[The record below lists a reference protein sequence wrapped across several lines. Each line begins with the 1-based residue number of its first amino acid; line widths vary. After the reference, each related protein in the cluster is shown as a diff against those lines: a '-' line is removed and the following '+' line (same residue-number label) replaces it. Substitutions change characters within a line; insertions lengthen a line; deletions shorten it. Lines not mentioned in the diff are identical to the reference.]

1 MVNTDTSS
9 GPVLRAMGEEAV
21 LLELGSLE
29 DVLLVHRALAASRPA
44 GLVDLVPAART
55 VLAVTDARGPAL
67 AAVGTW
73 LLATA
78 ERALAPGAGGSA
90 VAVEEELARP
100 DVVIH
105 VRYDGPDLRET
116 AELLGMEAA
125 DLIAWHTARAWTVAF
140 SGFAP
145 GFAYLVPEREDE
157 MIGRPLEIPRLS
169 VPRTTVPAGSVAL
182 AGTFSGVYPRA
193 SPGGW
198 RIIGTT
204 DAVLW
209 EDAADPP
216 ALLVPGGR
224 VRFVQVAA

>member
-1 MVNTDTSS
+1 VNADTST
-9 GPVLRAMGEEAV
+9 GPVLQAMGEEAV
-21 LLELGSLE
+21 LLELASLE

-67 AAVGTW
+67 AEVRAW

-78 ERALAPGAGGSA
+78 ERALAPGAGGSTGA
-90 VAVEEELARP
+90 VDEAGRRP
-100 DVVIH
+100 DTVIH
-105 VRYDGPDLRET
+105 VHYDGQDLAET
-116 AELLGMEAA
+116 AALVGMDA
-125 DLIAWHTARAWTVAF
+125 DGLIAWHTAHAWTVAF

-157 MIGRPLEIPRLS
+157 ATGPLLEIPRLS

-209 EDAADPP
+209 DDAADPP
-216 ALLVPGGR
+216 ALLIPGGR
-224 VRFVQVAA
+224 VRFVQVPA